1 MTTELAM
8 SGAPTNTGPT
18 PTGPTNTEPRSVLVR
33 GVRRAAV
40 ITIIVSLSLT
50 ALLGIV
56 VLFTGDFGEVQG
68 RILLTALL
76 VAGFSIVAL
85 CDLALAGRALRV
97 AGLVGVGVALVA
109 LVLGLIV
116 IWRDWSGGGFG
127 EILRAFAIAGIWSV
141 SLAQANLLLLLAHRR
156 RFPIRA
162 GLGATCLFILITATL
177 VSLPILT
184 NGEIPG
190 EAAPDYWRAFG
201 VVVILDALGTIVV
214 PVLALFLR
222 DEAGDPVAAGPRSIP
237 DAATPSLESGG
248 VRLSPELAAEVARMA
263 TAAGTTPEAVV
274 AFAVRRHLDEQ
285 RRFSPPDPDGA
296 TTAR

>member
-1 MTTELAM
+1 M
-8 SGAPTNTGPT
+8 
-18 PTGPTNTEPRSVLVR
+18 
-33 GVRRAAV
+33 
-40 ITIIVSLSLT
+40 
-50 ALLGIV
+50 
-56 VLFTGDFGEVQG
+56 LFTGDFGEVQG

-97 AGLVGVGVALVA
+97 AGLVGVGVAILA
-109 LVLGLIV
+109 LLLGLVV

-127 EILRAFAIAGIWSV
+127 EILRAFAIAGIWSL
-141 SLAQANLLLLLAHRR
+141 SLAQGNLLLLLAHRR
-156 RFPIRA
+156 RFPVRM
-162 GLGATCLFILITATL
+162 GLGATCLFILLTATL

-222 DEAGDPVAAGPRSIP
+222 DDDGDAVPAVPGSIP
-237 DAATPSLESGG
+237 VAATPSLESGW
-248 VRLSPELAAEVARMA
+248 VQLSPELAADVARVA
-263 TAAGTTPEAVV
+263 TAARTTPEVVV
-274 AFAVRRHLDEQ
+274 AFAVRRHLDE
-285 RRFSPPDPDGA
+285 RRRPLSPPDPDGA
-296 TTAR
+296 ATAR